1 VHLPKTVISKDTTMT
16 PTALRPELPTLM
28 VEEQVRAA
36 LLEDLGRAG
45 DITTYATIAPG
56 MTASAGMN
64 SRENGVVA
72 GMELARTAFRLID
85 PTIRFEAFVADGEV
99 VTPGAALARISGP
112 ARGLLS
118 AERVAL
124 NFLMHLCGVATYTS
138 KFAAEIAHTG
148 AKVCCTRKTIPGL
161 RALEKYA
168 VRMGGGSNHRFG
180 LDDAVLIKD
189 NHIAVSGGVANAVHA
204 ARAYC
209 GHLVKIEV
217 EVDGL
222 DQMRQA
228 LTASPDVILLDN
240 MGPGLLREAVAI
252 NAAHWQISAGD
263 YPTDPRRT
271 RLEASGNVNSQ
282 TIRAI
287 AETGVD
293 YISTSKITMAAPTL
307 DIGLDVVIG

>member
-1 VHLPKTVISKDTTMT
+1 M
-16 PTALRPELPTLM
+16 TALRPELPALM
-28 VEEQVRAA
+28 VEEQVKAA

-45 DITTYATIAPG
+45 DITSLSTIGPDR
-56 MTASAGMN
+56 TAAANMSV
-64 SRENGVVA
+64 REAGVVA
-72 GMELARTAFRLID
+72 GLELARAAFRQID
-85 PTIRFEAFVADGEV
+85 PSIRFEALAADGDRV
-99 VTPGAALARISGP
+99 APGTTLARISGR

-124 NFLMHLCGVATYTS
+124 NFLMHLSGIATYTAT
-138 KFAAEIAHTG
+138 FADEIAHTG
-148 AKVCCTRKTIPGL
+148 SKVCCTRKTIPGL

-168 VRMGGGSNHRFG
+168 VRLGGGSNHRYG

-189 NHIAVSGGVANAVHA
+189 NHIAVSGGVAGAVRA

-209 GHLVKIEV
+209 GHLVKVEV

-222 DQMRQA
+222 AQLREA
-228 LTASPDVILLDN
+228 LTASPDVVLLDN
-240 MGPGLLREAVAI
+240 MGPELLSEAVAI
-252 NAAHWQISAGD
+252 NAAHWGLSAASYPGD
-263 YPTDPRRT
+263 LRRT
-271 RLEASGNVNSQ
+271 RLEASGNVRIE

-307 DIGLDVVIG
+307 DIGLDVSI

>member
-1 VHLPKTVISKDTTMT
+1 MTLTT
-16 PTALRPELPTLM
+16 LRPELPALM
-28 VEEQVRAA
+28 VEEQVRSA

-45 DITTYATIAPG
+45 DITTYATIAAEKKA
-56 MTASAGMN
+56 TAEMNAREEGVIAGL
-64 SRENGVVA
+64 
-72 GMELARTAFRLID
+72 ELARAAFRLID
-85 PTIRFEAFVADGEV
+85 PAIRFESLVEDGDRV
-99 VTPGAALARISGP
+99 MPGTALARISGP

-124 NFLMHLCGVATYTS
+124 NFLMHLSGVASYTAI
-138 KFAAEIAHTG
+138 FAAEIAHTK
-148 AKVCCTRKTIPGL
+148 ARVCCTRKTIPGL

-168 VRMGGGSNHRFG
+168 VRLGGGSNHRYG

-189 NHIAVSGGVANAVHA
+189 NHIAVSGGVAGAVHA

-209 GHLVKIEV
+209 GHLVKIEI

-222 DQMRQA
+222 EQMREA
-228 LTASPDVILLDN
+228 LVAGPDVILLDN
-240 MGPGLLREAVAI
+240 MGPEVLRQAVSL
-252 NAAHWQISAGD
+252 NAAHFQLAAEDYAGD
-263 YPTDPRRT
+263 LRRT
-271 RLEASGNVNSQ
+271 RLEASGNVNLQ

-307 DIGLDVVIG
+307 DIGLDVVIA